1 MVYNK
6 VMNIIEFTGGGQL
19 PSGVWYKHF
28 DEMGGSVFGLG
39 LRYTKDPSTLPNQYP
54 VLRSTD
60 DLTIITIE
68 DECLHKGDLIVYDG
82 GKREVVRQGS
92 LVYKFLKEV
101 VMPFLTKNKSEEYN
115 AFSDKQ

>member
-1 MVYNK
+1 
-6 VMNIIEFTGGGQL
+6 MNIIEFTGKEYL
-19 PSGVWYKHF
+19 PEGVWYKHS
-28 DEMGGSVFGLG
+28 DEYN
-39 LRYTKDPSTLPNQYP
+39 LRYTKDFSTLPNQHP

-60 DLTIITIE
+60 DLTITTIK

-82 GKREVVRQGS
+82 SRREVVRQGS
-92 LVYKFLKEV
+92 LVYKFLKDA